1 MKFVW
6 AKNRFLESAARKGIF
21 SVRKISLSDQIV
33 DLCRIIRC
41 CMMLGLLFVQEED
54 IFKRQFFLQE
64 NRSISIVYIVP
75 LFFHRKLGYFI
86 SRFLED

>member
-6 AKNRFLESAARKGIF
+6 VKNRFLESAARKGIF
-21 SVRKISLSDQIV
+21 SVRKISLSDQIF

-41 CMMLGLLFVQEED
+41 CMVLGLLFVPEED

-64 NRSISIVYIVP
+64 NRSISIVYVVA
-75 LFFHRKLGYFI
+75 LFFPQKIRIFYF
-86 SRFLED
+86 